1 MVRLLLSIFGGLA
14 VTFALLVFMASLIA
28 FSKTKVDT
36 TKTAP
41 VEFNIVKPE
50 AELKAKERRV
60 PRKPEPPKE
69 PPPPQAERVKQS
81 DVRPVATIQ
90 DLKVDTSK
98 LGLGGDG
105 PSLGGVMGGAGVAAA
120 QDSGAFGGDS
130 EAIPVATLQPRYPTE
145 ASRDGIEGS
154 VCFKFTIQPDG
165 SVADLEIYDSKPR
178 RVFDTEARR
187 AILKWKFRPAM
198 DNGKP
203 VAAPGKKY
211 CMDFKLD
218 QSE

>member
-28 FSKTKVDT
+28 FSKTRIDMAKS
-36 TKTAP
+36 AP

-69 PPPPQAERVKQS
+69 PPPPQAERVKQNE
-81 DVRPVATIQ
+81 VRPVATIQ

-105 PSLGGVMGGAGVAAA
+105 PNLGGVMGGAGVAT
-120 QDSGAFGGDS
+120 QEGGLGGDS

-218 QSE
+218 KSE